1 MRIMILAISLLMQSY
16 SFGVTNVTVFST
28 LTNSTGIP
36 TPPTMALLPSLEI
49 VSSILNPSNTI
60 EDINEQFIDDE
71 EYTGSE
77 ALYVPESMQGV
88 WWRFYTQSTSL
99 FNIIALS
106 EEILSFDNDGTALWL
121 QDVKTTS
128 TVHSRS
134 QRKLQVSYFDLFNHM
149 FFVFHYRNQDPTSQK
164 IRDKQGFFIRILSDQ
179 SYMQMSTSPNFEPER
194 SMYWRRFPKYN
205 KKENLTNAIVTNAII
220 TNVVTVTN
228 TITE

>member
-16 SFGVTNVTVFST
+16 SFGVTNGTIFST

-36 TPPTMALLPSLEI
+36 NPPMMTILPPLEI
-49 VSSILNPSNTI
+49 VSSILTPSNTI
-60 EDINEQFIDDE
+60 EDINDQFIDDE
-71 EYTGSE
+71 TYVGSQ
-77 ALYVPESMQGV
+77 ALRVPSNIHGV

-99 FNIIALS
+99 FNITALS
-106 EEILSFDNDGTALWL
+106 EEILSFDSDGTALWL

-134 QRKLQVSYFDLFNHM
+134 QRKLQVSYFDLFNNM

-164 IRDKQGFFIRILSDQ
+164 IRDKQGFFVRILSDQ
-179 SYMQMSTSPNFEPER
+179 SYMQMSTSPNFEPEK

-205 KKENLTNAIVTNAII
+205 TAEGLTNAII
-220 TNVVTVTN
+220 TN
-228 TITE
+228 TIR

>member
-1 MRIMILAISLLMQSY
+1 MRIMILAVSLLIHSY
-16 SFGVTNVTVFST
+16 FFGITNVTVFST

-36 TPPTMALLPSLEI
+36 NPPTMVDLPALEI

-60 EDINEQFIDDE
+60 DDINNQFVEDE
-71 EYTGSE
+71 DYIGIE
-77 ALYVPESMQGV
+77 ALYVPENIRGV

-99 FNIIALS
+99 FNITALS
-106 EEILSFDNDGTALWL
+106 EEILSFDNDGSVLWL

-134 QRKLQVSYFDLFNHM
+134 QRKLQVSYFDLFNNM

-164 IRDKQGFFIRILSDQ
+164 VRDKQGFFIRMLSDQ

-205 KKENLTNAIVTNAII
+205 TKEGLTNAII
-220 TNVVTVTN
+220 TNTATR
-228 TITE
+228 